1 MMKLTLEE
9 VSIQEGCK
17 EIISCLISILRKVDL
32 SLYGEKSDQPVV
44 AVSENKIANDLNWR
58 HHMNSPENANLTITS
73 ESEIT

>member
-1 MMKLTLEE
+1 MKLTLEE

-44 AVSENKIANDLNWR
+44 AVSENKIANDLN
-58 HHMNSPENANLTITS
+58 
-73 ESEIT
+73 